1 MPGEFREFQRTEA
14 YGASSSI
21 TTGLVRMDPREDH
34 VRQKLV
40 TLPPFAGDPTVQVT
54 FFSPSPQAAPMIVWD
69 LTVVPEG
76 DRTMLKITGQTIDA
90 APQPRPVYYASFTV
104 IGAKR
109 ESANLA
115 GLPVGAVVAW
125 YSADAALPPDIAK
138 SWAFCDGQPP
148 APGLPPTPAIHDG
161 RFLRGVGSPAT
172 GGDGGGSAS
181 HGHGVARN
189 IHAPNGNGFH
199 TRGEC
204 FLGATD
210 AQQHLPPYHNVR
222 FIIRFR

>member
-1 MPGEFREFQRTEA
+1 MPGEFREFQRTED
-14 YGASSSI
+14 YGASSTI
-21 TTGLVRMDPREDH
+21 TTGLVRMDPRQDH
-34 VRQKLV
+34 VRQKRV
-40 TLPPFAGDPTVQVT
+40 ELPPYDGDPAVQVA
-54 FFSPSPQAAPMIVWD
+54 FFSPKPEATPMVVWD

-76 DRTMLKITGQTIDA
+76 ARTILKITGQTIDA
-90 APQPRPVYYASFTV
+90 VPQPQAIYFASFTV

-109 ESANLA
+109 EATRLA
-115 GLPVGAVVAW
+115 GLPVGAIVAW
-125 YSADAALPPDIAK
+125 YSAAAALPPDVAK

-161 RFLRGVGSPAT
+161 RFLRGVAAPASGNDT
-172 GGDGGGSAS
+172 GGRP
-181 HGHGVARN
+181 GHDHRVARN
-189 IHAPNGNGFH
+189 MHAPDGNGFH

-210 AQQHLPPYHNVR
+210 AQEHLPPYHNVR